1 MFQKQG
7 QGLPAGG
14 GLIEGTEGQ
23 RDPGDLLQDVPAG
36 DLLVIRD

>member
-14 GLIEGTEGQ
+14 GLIEGTDVQ
-23 RDPGDLLQDVPAG
+23 RVPGDIFQDVPAG
-36 DLLVIRD
+36 DLLVISD